1 MAESWQSQAANGS
14 GHVSFQKSKKWAIN
28 EGIIQKLPWDTSHG
42 AMRDRNG
49 HKLAQNDG
57 VGLIGASFIGCPRV
71 PVSWC
76 PSVLVSLC
84 LGVPMSWC
92 PNHFEARSQAPLWGA
107 RGWDERQQGHGG
119 TCRVPGTLRKP
130 LWCRAGAGALAGLGS
145 RVPPSSSIL

>member
-49 HKLAQNDG
+49 HKVAQNDG
-57 VGLIGASFIGCPRV
+57 VGLIRASFIGCPRV

-76 PSVLVSLC
+76 PRVPVSPC
-84 LGVPMSWC
+84 PGVPTISK
-92 PNHFEARSQAPLWGA
+92 PGA
-107 RGWDERQQGHGG
+107 RLLSGVGREAAGTRWHVQGPWDPQEALM
-119 TCRVPGTLRKP
+119 VPCGC
-130 LWCRAGAGALAGLGS
+130 WCISRACTEGA
-145 RVPPSSSIL
+145 SILLYSVIL